1 MTGSRLAIGENGDHW
16 RREMGEERERGG
28 GGEREEERERERE
41 GGEGER
47 RGGNSDGTELGVDIA
62 YTMDGRAMLM
72 SLKLAS
78 SSCGICS
85 VLSDIRPMLDP
96 PSTVS

>member
-1 MTGSRLAIGENGDHW
+1 MHVTGSRLAIGENGDHW

-28 GGEREEERERERE
+28 GRGE

-47 RGGNSDGTELGVDIA
+47 GGGNNDGTVTVGIDIA